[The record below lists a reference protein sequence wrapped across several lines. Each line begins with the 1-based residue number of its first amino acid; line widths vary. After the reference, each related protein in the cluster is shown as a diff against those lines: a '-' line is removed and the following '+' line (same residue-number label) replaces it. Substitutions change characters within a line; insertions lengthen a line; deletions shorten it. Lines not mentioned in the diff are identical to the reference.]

1 MWIIKNNII
10 PVKGFAAMNILG
22 LLFVRKNVQLTPR
35 LLRHEKIHSVQQYE
49 IMMVSAILAL
59 IASTMWQSW
68 WYLLIVVAMPLLM
81 YVLAWLIALVLPP
94 YDSAYKD
101 SPFER
106 EAKANEINPEYLV
119 TRKFMYFLRYI
130 WIVDEKSKGV
140 D

>member
-1 MWIIKNNII
+1 MYVIKNSII
-10 PVKGFAAMNILG
+10 PFKGYSAMNILG
-22 LLFVRKNVQLTPR
+22 LLFVRKGITLSKRV
-35 LLRHEKIHSVQQYE
+35 LRHEKIHSVQQYE

-59 IASTMWQSW
+59 IASTIWQSW

-106 EAKANEINPEYLV
+106 EAKANENNPEYLL
-119 TRKFMYFLRYI
+119 TRKFMYFFKYVL
-130 WIVDEKSKGV
+130 K
-140 D
+140 

>member
-10 PVKGFAAMNILG
+10 PVRGFAVMNTLW
-22 LLFVRKNVQLTPR
+22 LLFVRMNVQLTPR

-49 IMMVSAILAL
+49 IMLVSAILAL

-68 WYLLIVVAMPLLM
+68 WYLLIVVAMPLLV
-81 YVLAWLIALVLPP
+81 YVFAWLIALVLPP

-106 EAKANEINPEYLV
+106 EAKANEYNPE
-119 TRKFMYFLRYI
+119 
-130 WIVDEKSKGV
+130 
-140 D
+140 

>member
-59 IASTMWQSW
+59 IASMMWQCW

-106 EAKANEINPEYLV
+106 EAKANEINPDYLL
-119 TRKFMYFLRYI
+119 TRKFMYFFKYVLM
-130 WIVDEKSKGV
+130 K
-140 D
+140 

>member
-10 PVKGFAAMNILG
+10 PVKGFVAMNILG
-22 LLFVRKNVQLTPR
+22 LLFIRKNVQITPR
-35 LLRHEKIHSVQQYE
+35 LLRHEKIHSAQQYE
-49 IMMVSAILAL
+49 IMLVSAILAL

-68 WYLLIVVAMPLLM
+68 WYLLIVVAMPLLV
-81 YVLAWLIALVLPP
+81 YLLAWLIALVLPP

-106 EAKANEINPEYLV
+106 EAKANENNPEYLL
-119 TRKFMYFLRYI
+119 TRKFMYFLRFI

>member
-10 PVKGFAAMNILG
+10 PFKGFAAMNILG
-22 LLFVRKNVQLTPR
+22 LLFVRKNVRLTPR

-59 IASTMWQSW
+59 IASTMWQGW

-81 YVLAWLIALVLPP
+81 YILAWLIALVLPP

-106 EAKANEINPEYLV
+106 EAKANENNPDYLL